1 MRALYPLLLFVVV
14 LLGSCKK
21 EALDSDA
28 PEVLKNAGLL
38 RVECNKCVINYQV
51 NNKDYQVRIDR
62 GSNDIAF
69 FYADGFNLITKVLSK
84 EEQKIRLLVMDSF
97 GRVVSN
103 ELKDWTEGES
113 RTQTFVIKI
122 K

>member
-1 MRALYPLLLFVVV
+1 MRALYPLLLLVTLF
-14 LLGSCKK
+14 LGSCKK
-21 EALDSDA
+21 EGVEAES
-28 PEVLKNAGLL
+28 PVVLKNAGLL

-51 NNKDYQVRIDR
+51 NGKNYEVRVDR
-62 GSNDIAF
+62 GSDDIAF
-69 FYADGFNLITKVLSK
+69 YYANGFNLITTLLSK
-84 EEQKIRLLVMDSF
+84 EEQKIRLLVMDSS

-113 RTQTFVIKI
+113 RMQTFVIKI